1 MNARKEVD
9 LKQLCRIC
17 GIDVGAD
24 ATSHLLIENNEITD
38 LGEIF
43 ISCLGI
49 QVNQPRKII
58 SRIQNM

>member
-1 MNARKEVD
+1 MNVRKEVD

-24 ATSHLLIENNEITD
+24 SSSHLLIENNEITD

-49 QVNQPRKII
+49 QVNNNIKCDLII
-58 SRIQNM
+58 EN